1 MGKYKPFVVLG
12 PGDSIKEELEY
23 YGWEQKDLAEI
34 MGRTEKNISQLLT
47 NKAPVTFETALQLS
61 KIFKQTPQFW
71 LNLDANYRQR
81 MQENATIKATA
92 AKALIYRYMP
102 VRELRKYLDLPQK
115 VDILVAAV
123 CKFWDIDKPDFG
135 FLEKQIIANFR
146 KSDAHNNFNP
156 YYALSWLQLIRNHIA
171 DIKLKSEYSEK
182 KLKALAREIPVY
194 TASDNGITQF
204 IEALEACGVIF
215 VQLEH
220 MPQTY
225 TDGASL
231 WHGKTPVIAYTA
243 RYDRNDNFW
252 FTVAHEIGHL
262 LLHRND
268 SKSFFIDSLD
278 HLDCTDKKEDE
289 ANKFAEE
296 VLKTK
301 QILAAFKTVLRPS
314 SVRIRILAKELG
326 VHPAIICGCLQHH
339 GKASWTSFHELKT
352 DALSQIPTRVI
363 ISRVNQRAT

>member
-1 MGKYKPFVVLG
+1 MSKYKAFIDVG

-34 MGRTEKNISQLLT
+34 MDRTEKNISQLLT
-47 NKAPVTFETALQLS
+47 NKAPITFETALQLS
-61 KIFKQTPQFW
+61 KVFKQSPQFW

-81 MQENATIKATA
+81 MQENATVKATA

-102 VRELRKYLDLPQK
+102 VRELRKFLDLPKK
-115 VDILVAAV
+115 VDNLVAAV
-123 CKFWDIDKPDFG
+123 CKFWNIDSLDFG

-146 KSDAHNNFNP
+146 KSEARNNFNP
-156 YYALSWLQLIRNHIA
+156 YYALTWLQLIRKHTA
-171 DIKLKSEYSEK
+171 EIKPQSDYSK
-182 KLKALAREIPVY
+182 KCLTDLARNIPAY
-194 TASDNGITQF
+194 TVENNGITHF

-215 VQLEH
+215 VQLDH

-231 WHGKTPVIAYTA
+231 WHRKTPVIAYTA

-262 LLHRND
+262 LLHRHD

-278 HLDCTDKKEDE
+278 HLDYTDKKEEE
-289 ANKFAEE
+289 ANDFAEN

-301 QILAAFKTVLRPS
+301 QILASFKTVLRPS
-314 SVRIRILAKELG
+314 SIRIQILAKELKL
-326 VHPAIICGCLQHH
+326 HPAIICGCLQHH
-339 GKASWTSFHELKT
+339 EKASWTSFHELKT
-352 DALSQIPTRVI
+352 DALSQIPSHVI
-363 ISRVNQRAT
+363 ISKVNQNAA

>member
-12 PGDSIKEELEY
+12 PGDSIREELEY
-23 YGWEQKDLAEI
+23 YAWEQKDLAEI

-61 KIFKQTPQFW
+61 KIFKQSPQFW

-102 VRELRKYLDLPQK
+102 VRELRKYLDLPQT
-115 VDILVAAV
+115 VDSLVASA
-123 CKFWDIDKPDFG
+123 CKFWKIDKPDFG
-135 FLEKQIIANFR
+135 FLEKQIIASFR
-146 KSDAHNNFNP
+146 KSEAHNNFNP
-156 YYALSWLQLIRNHIA
+156 YYALSWLQLIRNHVA
-171 DIKLKSEYSEK
+171 EAKPESDYSEK
-182 KLKALAREIPVY
+182 KLGALAKEIPLY
-194 TASDNGITQF
+194 STRNNGITQF
-204 IEALEACGVIF
+204 IEALESCGVIF

-231 WHGKTPVIAYTA
+231 WQGKTPVIAYTA
-243 RYDRNDNFW
+243 RFDRNDNFW
-252 FTVAHEIGHL
+252 FTIAHEIGHL

-278 HLDCTDKKEDE
+278 HLDCADKKEE
-289 ANKFAEE
+289 AANNFAEA
-296 VLKTK
+296 VLKTR
-301 QILAAFKTVLRPS
+301 QILNAFKTVLRPS
-314 SVRIRILAKELG
+314 AVRIRIYAKELG
-326 VHPAIICGCLQHH
+326 IHPAIICGCLQHH
-339 GKASWTSFHELKT
+339 EQASWASFHELKT
-352 DALSQIPTRVI
+352 DAISQIPSRVI
-363 ISRVNQRAT
+363 IPKIKQKAA